1 MKRFPKAEL
10 KNTFIIITFTVLLLF
25 AAFNIKLLWGVVWKA
40 LSWLSPVLAGLAIA
54 YVLNILMRVFEDR
67 VFAFMKRSKRKFVR
81 NMLRPLSL
89 VLTIIVF
96 LGLITVFIAVIW
108 PDLEETI
115 LSLSSKLP
123 SYFNE
128 LKAWGLD
135 MLSRFHFDTEWLE
148 NYTVDWKLISNTV
161 LSLFDSDSASSI
173 IGGATSVVGSITG
186 GVINTIFSFVIAI
199 YFLAQKERICKF
211 CGRMFRAF
219 LPEKASA
226 RLFHF
231 TDICNTVFSN
241 FIRGQCAEAV
251 IFGVLCYI
259 GMLIFRFPYAGIIS
273 IVIGCTALV
282 PIIGALIGEIFGAI
296 LILTVSPIK
305 ALLFLVFVLVL
316 QQLEGSLIYPK
327 VVGSSIG
334 LPGILVFSAV
344 IIGGNIGGILY
355 SLLSVPTCAVIYI
368 LIREQME
375 KRAKAKEIAA
385 ETAPPDPPVREE
397 KTEEKTTEKA

>member
-1 MKRFPKAEL
+1 MWRLRKGDL
-10 KNTFIIITFTVLLLF
+10 KNIFIVIAFTVLLLF
-25 AAFNIKLLWGVVWKA
+25 AAFNFGFLWDAAWRV
-40 LSWLSPVLAGLAIA
+40 LSWFSPVIAGLAIA
-54 YVLNILMRVFEDR
+54 YVLNILMRAFEER
-67 VFAFMKRSKRKFVR
+67 VFAFMKRAKREFVR
-81 NMLRPLSL
+81 KMLRPLALILTL
-89 VLTIIVF
+89 VVF
-96 LGLITVFIAVIW
+96 AGLITVFISVVW

-115 LSLSSKLP
+115 LSLTTKLP
-123 SYFNE
+123 TYFND
-128 LKAWGLD
+128 LKAWGIET
-135 MLSRFHFDTEWLE
+135 LSRFHFDTAWLE
-148 NYTVDWKLISNTV
+148 EYTVDWKMISNTI
-161 LSLFDSDSASSI
+161 LSMFDTDSASSI
-173 IGGATSVVGSITG
+173 IGGAASIAGSVTGS
-186 GVINTIFSFVIAI
+186 VMNLVFSFVIAI

-219 LPEKASA
+219 LSEKASD

-231 TDICNTVFSN
+231 TNICNSVFSN
-241 FIRGQCAEAV
+241 FIRGQCTEAV

-282 PIIGALIGEIFGAI
+282 PIIGALIGEAFGVI

-305 ALLFLVFVLVL
+305 ALFFLIFVLVL

-327 VVGSSIG
+327 VVGNSIG

-355 SLLSVPTCAVIYI
+355 SLLSVPTCAVVYI

-375 KRAKAKEIAA
+375 KRVNAKATAA
-385 ETAPPDPPVREE
+385 AAADAPPDTPAV
-397 KTEEKTTEKA
+397 